1 MKAILLTSG
10 ISFLLSL
17 VLVRTLITVL
27 TKMGMK
33 QIIRK
38 EMPDSHQK
46 KGRTPMMGG
55 IGFFLSTLLV
65 VAFTGG
71 FANPKVK
78 AVMIISGACFLI
90 GLSDDLAKFLGKNTK
105 GVSAR
110 YKLIV
115 EIVLGLAIGYFM
127 MKMESAPGMVLV
139 PFGSGAMDLKN
150 LFLPF
155 VVFVFVGTLNSVN
168 FTDGVDG
175 LLSGCF
181 LAVAAG
187 LMLLIS
193 RSSDSSALPLLGAAC
208 GGVAAFLWFNS
219 HPAAIFMGDSGSLF
233 LGGILAST
241 AIIARA
247 EFFLAIAG
255 LVFVTE
261 AMSVVIQVVSFKTTG
276 KRVFKMSPI
285 HHHFELSGWSET
297 QVSQRF
303 WLLSAALSA
312 VALALFL

>member
-1 MKAILLTSG
+1 MKAVLLTSG
-10 ISFLLSL
+10 VSFVLALVFVRLL
-17 VLVRTLITVL
+17 IAIL

-55 IGFFLSTLLV
+55 IGFFLSTLIV

-71 FANPKVK
+71 FENQKVRV
-78 AVMIISGACFLI
+78 VMIIASVCFLI
-90 GLSDDLAKFLGKNTK
+90 GLTDDLAKFLGKNTK
-105 GVSAR
+105 GVGAR

-115 EIVLGLAIGYFM
+115 EIILGLVIGYFM
-127 MKMESAPGMVLV
+127 LRMESAPGMVLV
-139 PFGSGAMDLKN
+139 PFGSGAVDLKN

-155 VVFVFVGTLNSVN
+155 VIFVFVGTLNSVN

-187 LMLLIS
+187 LILLIS
-193 RSSDSSALPLLGAAC
+193 KSSDNSMAPLLGATC

-219 HPAAIFMGDSGSLF
+219 NPAAIFMGDSGSLF
-233 LGGILAST
+233 LGGILASV
-241 AIIARA
+241 AVIVRA

-255 LVFVTE
+255 LVFVAE

-285 HHHFELSGWSET
+285 HHHFELSGWSEA

-312 VALALFL
+312 IALALFL